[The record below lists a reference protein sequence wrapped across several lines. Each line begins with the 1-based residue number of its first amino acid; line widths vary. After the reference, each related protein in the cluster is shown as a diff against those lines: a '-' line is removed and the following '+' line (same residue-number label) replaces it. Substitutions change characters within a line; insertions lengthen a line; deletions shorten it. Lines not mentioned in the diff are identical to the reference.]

1 MATSL
6 HSHLCSIFKIILNIY
21 IFKILLYFFYICKK
35 QYQLVM
41 AKLVL
46 DISKLE
52 MAASKLRA
60 IAHPMRIAI
69 IDLLNDKPK
78 LSVTEIYSSLD
89 IEQASASHHLNI
101 LKNKGVLVSKREGKK
116 IFYALKN
123 VTLTEIIEC
132 INRCNED

>member
-1 MATSL
+1 
-6 HSHLCSIFKIILNIY
+6 
-21 IFKILLYFFYICKK
+21 
-35 QYQLVM
+35 M

-46 DISKLE
+46 DITKLE

-69 IDLLNDKPK
+69 IDLLNDKQK
-78 LSVTEIYSSLD
+78 LSVTEIYSKLD

-116 IFYALKN
+116 IFYSLKS
-123 VTLTEIIEC
+123 VTLAEIIEC
-132 INRCNED
+132 INRCNEE

>member
-1 MATSL
+1 MT
-6 HSHLCSIFKIILNIY
+6 
-21 IFKILLYFFYICKK
+21 
-35 QYQLVM
+35 
-41 AKLVL
+41 KLVL
-46 DISKLE
+46 DITKLE

-69 IDLLNDKPK
+69 IDLLNEKRK
-78 LSVTEIYSSLD
+78 LSVTEIYEYLD

-132 INRCNED
+132 INRCNEE

>member
-1 MATSL
+1 
-6 HSHLCSIFKIILNIY
+6 
-21 IFKILLYFFYICKK
+21 
-35 QYQLVM
+35 M

-46 DISKLE
+46 DITKLE

-69 IDLLNDKPK
+69 IDLLHEKPK
-78 LSVTEIYSSLD
+78 LSVTEIYSKLD

-116 IFYALKN
+116 IFYSLKS

-132 INRCNED
+132 INRCNEE